1 MWRKFFFWVGLPVL
15 GLLAIFS
22 AWVFF
27 VSEGLTGERHLR
39 GAIGQSPQ
47 PSARVSERST
57 RQQSLASPAVR
68 ETSRQILFGDLHVH
82 TTYSA
87 DAFIF
92 SLPLLQG
99 EGAHP
104 PADACDF
111 ARYCAELDFWSIND
125 HAEFLTPWQWD
136 ETRSAIRECNAVA
149 TDAKNPD
156 LVSFLGWE
164 WTQSAPVGMASE
176 DKPHYGH
183 KNVIL
188 LDTEEGRVPVR
199 PIGDGSADAFDNSE
213 VPSLA
218 WNLLR
223 AGMTI
228 GDTPG
233 NLRPYLDFNRY
244 TADVRDLE
252 ACPANVP
259 VRDLPPDCLE
269 GAADPATLF
278 EKLDDWGFESLV
290 IPHGTAWGIHAPPRA
305 SLADQLTPGGHDP
318 ARQRLFEVYSGHGN
332 SEVWADL
339 QDTVLASDGTL
350 RCAPPTDNYLPCCW
364 RAGEIIEARCQDVS
378 AQVCEDRTARARQAF
393 VDSSPGPKAFGV
405 VAGSTPDDWLECGQL
420 AGSFL
425 PALDYRPAMS
435 AQYGLAVRRPE
446 SGPAAGA
453 FRYGLIASSDNH
465 KARPG
470 AGYKELARK
479 SFGDAYGLRQD
490 WLNWLSSEPQEP
502 AVEPLSAEQVRFDIT
517 RLDPGTER
525 NASYYYTAGL
535 VAVHADSRE
544 RTAIWEALQKR
555 RTYATS
561 GPRILLWFDLLNGP
575 DGPASMGSE
584 VETGQPPR
592 FRVQAAGSFVQQ
604 PGCPDSTKERL
615 SPERL
620 ERLCRG
626 ECYHP
631 SDQRLP
637 ITGIEVV
644 RIRPQQSADEA
655 FADLIE
661 DPWRTFPCPPDEQT
675 CQVEFED
682 PEYTGEREFLY
693 YVRALQTPTPT
704 VNGDPMQCERD
715 AQGRC
720 LRAEFCPA
728 GGPNF
733 DPSDECLSPASERAW
748 SSPIWLLPPTA

>member
-1 MWRKFFFWVGLPVL
+1 MWRKLFLWVGLPVL

-27 VSEGLTGERHLR
+27 VSEGFTGERHLR

-47 PSARVSERST
+47 PSARVNERRT
-57 RQQSLASPAVR
+57 RQQSLAGPAVR

-164 WTQSAPVGMASE
+164 WTQSAPLGMADE

-199 PIGDGSADAFDNSE
+199 PIGDGSAAAFNDSE
-213 VPSLA
+213 VPSVA
-218 WNLLR
+218 WSLLR
-223 AGMTI
+223 TAMSL

-252 ACPANVP
+252 ACPADVP
-259 VRDLPPDCLE
+259 VRDLPANCLE

-339 QDTVLASDGTL
+339 QDTVLAPDGTL
-350 RCAPPTDNYLPCCW
+350 ACAPPTENYLPCCW
-364 RAGEIIEARCQDVS
+364 RAGEIIEARCQNVS
-378 AQVCEDRTARARQAF
+378 AQVCEDRTVRARQAF

-405 VAGSTPDDWLECGQL
+405 VGGSTP
-420 AGSFL
+420 
-425 PALDYRPAMS
+425 
-435 AQYGLAVRRPE
+435 
-446 SGPAAGA
+446 
-453 FRYGLIASSDNH
+453 
-465 KARPG
+465 
-470 AGYKELARK
+470 
-479 SFGDAYGLRQD
+479 
-490 WLNWLSSEPQEP
+490 
-502 AVEPLSAEQVRFDIT
+502 
-517 RLDPGTER
+517 
-525 NASYYYTAGL
+525 
-535 VAVHADSRE
+535 
-544 RTAIWEALQKR
+544 
-555 RTYATS
+555 
-561 GPRILLWFDLLNGP
+561 
-575 DGPASMGSE
+575 
-584 VETGQPPR
+584 
-592 FRVQAAGSFVQQ
+592 
-604 PGCPDSTKERL
+604 
-615 SPERL
+615 
-620 ERLCRG
+620 
-626 ECYHP
+626 
-631 SDQRLP
+631 
-637 ITGIEVV
+637 
-644 RIRPQQSADEA
+644 
-655 FADLIE
+655 
-661 DPWRTFPCPPDEQT
+661 
-675 CQVEFED
+675 
-682 PEYTGEREFLY
+682 
-693 YVRALQTPTPT
+693 
-704 VNGDPMQCERD
+704 
-715 AQGRC
+715 
-720 LRAEFCPA
+720 
-728 GGPNF
+728 
-733 DPSDECLSPASERAW
+733 
-748 SSPIWLLPPTA
+748 